1 MLYMVGVTLLA
12 TLMAAAVRMAFRD
25 EYIVV
30 LHWDRVGYFVLERSD
45 GTRYQTIGPLRVPW
59 AVARYAP
66 QAMSFAMANAHA
78 RLRDW
83 AAAHKVGVLGAKV

>member
-12 TLMAAAVRMAFRD
+12 ALSAAAVRRAFRD
-25 EYIVV
+25 EYLVV
-30 LHWDRVGYFVLERSD
+30 LHWDRVGYFVLERND

-59 AVARYAP
+59 AVVRYAP
-66 QAMSFAMANAHA
+66 QALALAAASAHA
-78 RLRDW
+78 RLHDR

>member
-1 MLYMVGVTLLA
+1 MLYLVGVTLLA
-12 TLMAAAVRMAFRD
+12 ALTAAAVRKAFRD
-25 EYIVV
+25 EYLVV

-45 GTRYQTIGPLRVPW
+45 GARYQTIGPLRVPW

-66 QAMSFAMANAHA
+66 QAMAFAMANAHA

-83 AAAHKVGVLGAKV
+83 ATAHKVGVLGAKV